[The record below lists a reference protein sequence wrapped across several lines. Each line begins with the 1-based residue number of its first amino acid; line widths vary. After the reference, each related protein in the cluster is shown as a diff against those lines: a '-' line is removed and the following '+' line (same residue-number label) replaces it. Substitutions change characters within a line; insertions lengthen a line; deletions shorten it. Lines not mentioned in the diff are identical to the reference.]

1 MRQRLDERGLRRTD
15 LMNTILWFPRTLLY
29 GIVLVW
35 LVLTGTGCNTTHG
48 FGKDLEKA
56 GEKIQDGTK

>member
-1 MRQRLDERGLRRTD
+1 
-15 LMNTILWFPRTLLY
+15 MNTILWFPRTLLY